1 MTVTRSQ
8 IIHRLRGIM
17 ARTATTQH
25 DWDRVGEEDAI
36 AALGIDSLA
45 MLDFVYDIQ
54 QEFGIQFEAHELVE
68 VTTVGKLATFIGERT
83 TA

>member
-1 MTVTRSQ
+1 MEPTE
-8 IIHRLRGIM
+8 IIRRLRQIM

-25 DWDRVGEEDAI
+25 DWNRVSADDAI

-54 QEFGIQFEAHELVE
+54 QEFGIQFEPAELVS
-68 VTTVGKLATFIGERT
+68 VTTVGQLATFIAAR
-83 TA
+83 APA

>member
-1 MTVTRSQ
+1 MADNQ
-8 IIHRLRGIM
+8 IIHRLRDIM

-25 DWDRVGEEDAI
+25 DWERVGEDDTI
-36 AALGIDSLA
+36 ASLGIDSLA

-54 QEFGIQFEAHELVE
+54 QEFGVQFEASELVA
-68 VTTVGKLATFIGERT
+68 VTTIGQLAAFIAERA

>member
-1 MTVTRSQ
+1 VERSE
-8 IIHRLRGIM
+8 IIHRLRSIM

-25 DWDRVGEEDAI
+25 DWERVGETDTI
-36 AALGIDSLA
+36 ASLGIDSLA

-54 QEFGIQFEAHELVE
+54 QEFAVQFEAHELVG
-68 VTTVGKLATFIGERT
+68 VSTVGQLATFLDART